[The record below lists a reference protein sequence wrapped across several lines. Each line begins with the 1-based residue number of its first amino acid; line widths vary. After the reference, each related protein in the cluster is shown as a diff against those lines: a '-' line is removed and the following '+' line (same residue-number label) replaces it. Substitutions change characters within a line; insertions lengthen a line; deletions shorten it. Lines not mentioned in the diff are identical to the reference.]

1 MKKINKY
8 FLAVITAFSLILSSC
23 GDLSDDS
30 GEKTVQREKSPFDG
44 ISCIRVLLDSA
55 SLEEARTA
63 LPDFETNSNKENS
76 YKGFTQFYLEGSRD
90 SGSTKVSKT
99 WTQTVDTDSGEVTTA
114 YAALLADTLVPL
126 THNTTQKEEE
136 WKFIL
141 KGYYGGT
148 FDEDGNL
155 EEDSYIIFEGEKT
168 VTTANV
174 GEINDVSFD
183 LKRTSKYVFDSHK
196 NGSLAITLDCGT
208 NSGVSTIKAKLYKV
222 DGDTATQVAP
232 ETAGEYT
239 SLEYSSSSH
248 PKYEVN
254 NLPEGQY
261 YADFELYGKDS
272 ANREIFIC
280 STREY
285 AYVIYN
291 LASKSTLNI
300 DPNGTFTISYEYN
313 DGTSD
318 VDFASLFAS
327 GYNAPS
333 HYTRLSSETTLPV
346 TGDFDSEN
354 DFIKNHIFL
363 GWYESSDTSFAN
375 RITKIEQ
382 KSRVGNLD
390 LKARFVHK
398 NEVPTVLGVK
408 FTYDDGVTAD
418 ETEHP
423 LSGLLKVGHKI
434 TATPYY
440 NDGSSDKD
448 FLGTIANWKWYYGDG
463 ESWTEIPATDV
474 KIDTDA
480 SNTDSTP
487 ASSSIW
493 LKPAYADKKITVK
506 VVQKNTIEETSEGSG
521 IFNVAENIVG
531 GQVATGKTKETVAG
545 TVAKGTL
552 YVNSTAFKLYYNS
565 GTAVETG
572 SAINSTNIS
581 LTDVVKTN
589 VYDDN
594 NRTKSE
600 WNLSGLQIIPTLTFA
615 EGAAT
620 TAPDE
625 TTGSAYYDVV
635 LKASGYNDLS
645 LTGTN
650 GAFIN
655 VKFKTPTSAIL
666 SEVLW
671 GTANHGE
678 VAENQILDCINKG
691 NVAFMSNKYT
701 SYHDT
706 NIYYNSKLTP
716 NASNVAATMAA
727 FDSNCQYS
735 STDLKLG
742 IKNNSV
748 SAVDAK
754 GNNVGY
760 IADSDS
766 YTPSLAGYVGTRE
779 KIASISIISDKQVG
793 KGISLKIC
801 DASGNQITQY
811 TDINWTLKFGSTE
824 YPSTGATSTSH
835 IINQADYIA
844 GSEQVSA
851 TAVRN
856 YPVLGNVTVTLAA
869 TSITKG
875 VMTTPSFRYAGPAK
889 KSGDDVTIA
898 ELSPISPSSFTSNT
912 DANSGAQI
920 VCSTS
925 DGTVIAGEGDST
937 GSVTVTVSAKGYDSK
952 TVTVTGIPIKP
963 NPPAVGGDSGMTY
976 TDSQGN
982 TVSLKTNSLK
992 EGEQLNT
999 VSIGH
1004 VAFNATLAPTHAYEF
1019 TRTYFESLKNC
1030 YESMTMD
1037 QLNAVYITKTAE
1049 DGDTRTQTLI
1059 DNIQQEFDRC
1069 LETGWH
1075 SIPVDTN
1082 GDGCFEKPLVS
1093 EYYTTS
1099 IGQSQFISLRSKMKG
1114 LVDGLYENIV
1124 YYDTGTNTWHDAD
1137 YNNKYTAIEFS
1148 SDGTTC
1154 TVKDSEGGVYTVNI
1168 TQHASEVVNVPY
1180 DSLTN
1185 DGIRGIKNAIVT
1197 VEKADLRLSGTRNG
1211 GTVTFKLADGLTKN
1225 FTITR
1230 WKVDGMSVTNFMAA
1244 EGKST
1249 GVVEQIGNANSAY
1262 LKFTLSVLKDGTYQ
1276 ITAYGTDEY
1285 GIEHIGGASIVVSN

>member
-114 YAALLADTLVPL
+114 YAALLADKLVPL
-126 THNTTQKEEE
+126 THNTTQKKEE

-168 VTTANV
+168 VTTADV
-174 GEINDVSFD
+174 GEINDVPFD
-183 LKRTSKYVFDSHK
+183 LKRTSKYVFDSGK
-196 NGSLAITLDCGT
+196 KGSLAITLDCGT
-208 NSGVSTIKAKLYKV
+208 NSGVSIIKAKLYKV

-272 ANREIFIC
+272 ADREIFIC

-291 LASKSTLNI
+291 LASTSTLNI
-300 DPNGTFTISYEYN
+300 DPNGTFTISYKYN
-313 DGTSD
+313 DD
-318 VDFASLFAS
+318 DDFDFFASD
-327 GYNAPS
+327 YKAPS
-333 HYTRLSSETTLPV
+333 HYTRLSSDTTLPV
-346 TGDFDSEN
+346 TSNFDSTKE
-354 DFIKNHIFL
+354 FICNHIFL
-363 GWYESSDTSFAN
+363 GWYEASDTNFTN

-390 LKARFVHK
+390 LKARFVHI

-408 FTYDDGVTAD
+408 FTYDDGVTAG
-418 ETEHP
+418 EGNP
-423 LSGLLKVGHKI
+423 LESLLKVGHKI

-448 FLGTIANWKWYYGDG
+448 FLGTIAKWEWYCGD
-463 ESWTEIPATDV
+463 TLIAATNV
-474 KIDTDA
+474 TTTDTSAEDTTA
-480 SNTDSTP
+480 AT
-487 ASSSIW
+487 SSIW
-493 LKPAYADKKITVK
+493 LKPDYAGKKITVK
-506 VVQKNTIEETSEGSG
+506 VVQKNTITETSADSG
-521 IFNVAENIVG
+521 IFDISENITG
-531 GQVATGKTKETVAG
+531 GQVADGKTKSTEAG

-552 YVNSTAFKLYYNS
+552 HVKDGFKLYYNS

-572 SAINSTNIS
+572 SALDSAKIT
-581 LTDVVKTN
+581 LTDVVKN
-589 VYDDN
+589 NICDDN
-594 NRTKSE
+594 NQTSND
-600 WNLSGLQIIPTLTFA
+600 WTLSSLGITPTLTFA

-671 GTANHGE
+671 GTANHGD

-716 NASNVAATMAA
+716 TASNVAATMAA
-727 FDSNCQYS
+727 FDSACQVS

-766 YTPSLAGYVGTRE
+766 YTPSLTGYVGTRE
-779 KIASISIISDKQVG
+779 KIASIAVINDKQVG
-793 KGISLKIC
+793 KDLSLKIC
-801 DASGNQITQY
+801 DAGGNQITQY
-811 TDINWTLKFGSTE
+811 SDINWTLKFGSTE
-824 YPSTGATSTSH
+824 YPSTGKTSTSH
-835 IINQADYIA
+835 TINQADYIA
-844 GSEQVSA
+844 EDGNFTA

-856 YPVLGNVTVTLAA
+856 YPVLGNVTIMLSA

-875 VMTTPSFRYAGPAK
+875 VMTTPSFTYKGPAK
-889 KSGDDVTIA
+889 KSGDSVSMS
-898 ELSPISPSSFTSNT
+898 ELSPNTFIKNT
-912 DANSGAQI
+912 DANSNAEI
-920 VCSTS
+920 NCSTS
-925 DGTVIAGEGDST
+925 VGSVSAEEGAAT
-937 GSVTVTVSAKGYDSK
+937 GSVTVTITATGYDSK
-952 TVTVTGIPIKP
+952 TVTVSGIPIKA
-963 NPPAVGGDSGMTY
+963 NPPSVGGETSY
-976 TDSQGN
+976 TDPSTGV
-982 TVSLKTNSLK
+982 TVTLKLNSLK
-992 EGEQLNT
+992 EGTELNA

-1004 VAFNATLAPTHAYEF
+1004 VAFNVTLSPVCAYEY
-1019 TRTYFESLKNC
+1019 TRTNPEDLRSSYNQ
-1030 YESMTMD
+1030 MTMD
-1037 QLNAVYITKTAE
+1037 QLTDVYINKHCDNNE
-1049 DGDTRTQTLI
+1049 MNNTQTLI
-1059 DNIQQEFDRC
+1059 DSLELAFARYH
-1069 LETGWH
+1069 ETGWH
-1075 SIPVDTN
+1075 SILGV
-1082 GDGCFEKPLVS
+1082 GDDGEFESPQPSKDGMTGAYL
-1093 EYYTTS
+1093 
-1099 IGQSQFISLRSKMKG
+1099 SLRTKMVG
-1114 LVDGLYENIV
+1114 ELDGQIL
-1124 YYDTGTNTWHDAD
+1124 YYDSGTNTWHDNNFD
-1137 YNNKYTAIEFS
+1137 NKYTALEFS
-1148 SDGTTC
+1148 INGTECRVKNTDGYETTI
-1154 TVKDSEGGVYTVNI
+1154 NI
-1168 TQHASEVVNVPY
+1168 TQHPSEIVNVPY
-1180 DSLTN
+1180 EPNEN
-1185 DGIRGIKNAIVT
+1185 DGIRGIKKVIVT
-1197 VEKADLRLSGTRNG
+1197 VEKADLKLTGTKSS
-1211 GTVTFKLADGLTKN
+1211 GTVTFKLAEGLTKN
-1225 FTITR
+1225 FTIKR
-1230 WKVDGMSVTNFMAA
+1230 WKVDGMSLANFMAA
-1244 EGKST
+1244 EGIST
-1249 GVVEQIGNANSAY
+1249 GVVEQVGNASSAY
-1262 LKFTLSVLKDGTYQ
+1262 LKFTLSDLKDGTYQ

-1285 GIEHIGGASIVVSN
+1285 GIEHTGGASIVVSN